1 MSGFTKLV
9 PEIIQSSIWNESSD
23 VRVVWIT
30 MLATKDANGY
40 VRGDAKTI
48 ARLANVPLQAAEEA
62 LKRFQEPDPSSHTP
76 DNEGRR
82 IEASPG
88 GWIVLNHDKY
98 RQRDHREE
106 HASYMREW
114 RVKKCESQVNHSSA
128 SVYAF
133 ESVEGVQGET
143 KPDLEAQAAEV
154 YAAYPLKVGKPAALR
169 AIRSAIQKHGFEPV
183 KAATEAYAAVRAGD
197 KAYLPHPATWFNQER
212 YNDDPATWHRSSA
225 APQTNRNAGTYNGG
239 NADEYDALV
248 QRA

>member
-1 MSGFTKLV
+1 M
-9 PEIIQSSIWNESSD
+9 
-23 VRVVWIT
+23 
-30 MLATKDANGY
+30 
-40 VRGDAKTI
+40 
-48 ARLANVPLQAAEEA
+48 
-62 LKRFQEPDPSSHTP
+62 
-76 DNEGRR
+76 
-82 IEASPG
+82 
-88 GWIVLNHDKY
+88 NHDKY
-98 RQRDHREE
+98 RLNDDVKREQTRDRV
-106 HASYMREW
+106 RKW
-114 RVKKCESQVNHSSA
+114 RESQKDVTQCNVTVALPSVSVSA
-128 SVYAF
+128 S